1 MEPEGRRGSARLWG
15 SNGAAPQG
23 SMSGWRDDYL
33 EANRANW
40 DERVPIHAEGEFY
53 DVASFKEGQERLR
66 RSSSSRSETSPARTS
81 STCSATSASTR

>member
-1 MEPEGRRGSARLWG
+1 
-15 SNGAAPQG
+15 
-23 SMSGWRDDYL
+23 MSGWRDDYL

-81 STCSATSASTR
+81 STCSATSASTP